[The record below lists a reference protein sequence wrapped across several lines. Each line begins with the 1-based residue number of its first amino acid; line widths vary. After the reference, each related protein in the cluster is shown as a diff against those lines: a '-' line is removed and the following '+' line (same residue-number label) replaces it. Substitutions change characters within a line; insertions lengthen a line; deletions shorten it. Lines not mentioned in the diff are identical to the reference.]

1 MTRFDSCGTYQVS
14 ERSVAVFFTGNDL
27 VSERVDLLTHLPA
40 IHSRRIRFHRRF
52 EDSRLCW
59 PSRSG
64 RGILFNCYLRNF
76 ARTVR
81 VEFRGSA
88 RNLNILPSI
97 ISSLLLRQSSPF
109 ISYPEI
115 KSFEFM
121 NKYLTSVRWKEIVH
135 QNSKVF
141 SFAGRILYRR
151 IRFILYRNFNA
162 WPCSPHPE
170 PSNESPWFRNSYES
184 LAAHRAWIPTEG
196 ERRMI
201 RGEKRG
207 GREGNWRREGEGKKR
222 WNKDRGRKREREKR
236 EMISLLVCSIWRR
249 RRFPLRVEILMG
261 LGRGIFTRR
270 KERSTEGRQAE
281 EKRKDTRRR
290 GGHEEEDDGSE
301 ASSTVLGYSLPVSWG
316 PRCTRTIL
324 FLFLFFVAH
333 SLSFRGLDLLPLLN
347 SFFLPSFLLFH
358 VFISVLLFLLF
369 SQLCYKAE

>member
-52 EDSRLCW
+52 EDSRLYW

-88 RNLNILPSI
+88 RNLNILPC
-97 ISSLLLRQSSPF
+97 SLDHFFASSSPIVTF
-109 ISYPEI
+109 YPEI
-115 KSFEFM
+115 KSFEFI

-151 IRFILYRNFNA
+151 TFDLSFTGILTHGHG
-162 WPCSPHPE
+162 SPHPE
-170 PSNESPWFRNSYES
+170 PSNEPPWFRNSYES
-184 LAAHRAWIPTEG
+184 LAAHRAWMPTEG
-196 ERRMI
+196 QRRMI

-222 WNKDRGRKREREKR
+222 WSKDRGRKREREKR

-333 SLSFRGLDLLPLLN
+333 SLSFT
-347 SFFLPSFLLFH
+347 
-358 VFISVLLFLLF
+358 V
-369 SQLCYKAE
+369 